1 MKFNKNNGLNQNTF
15 KGLTSAAK
23 NIGNVIG
30 ATGEVAS
37 NVAGGAGN
45 LLGKTIGGAGR
56 LVGGGLKGLGG
67 LLSGVGGE
75 FKRGYQSGAHGY
87 DVPEG
92 LEGSYTPEQYKQLMA
107 QRQRDFDSDNP
118 GYDDEEEWDLDP
130 MSGTETPLNAS
141 QERLSE
147 EFGISNESD
156 SGSGYGPD
164 AKMFDV
170 KRLMDNQTGIGAY
183 QQLFKDLK
191 NKKADNGIA
200 TTEWEEPGYQNWNTM
215 ENASIVGPTGEL
227 EGNKSDSKVGNRPGS
242 GVFAPYNPRYDG
254 EFMSQFDDGGFD
266 RQLLNQKRQK
276 SLEENE
282 EEMSNMD
289 RLLGAFGKI
298 RGGQQ

>member
-1 MKFNKNNGLNQNTF
+1 MKFNKNNGLNQNKF
-15 KGLTSAAK
+15 QGLTSAAK
-23 NIGNVIG
+23 NIGNIIG

-37 NVAGGAGN
+37 NVAGGTGN

-107 QRQRDFDSDNP
+107 QRQRDFESDNP

-130 MSGTETPLNAS
+130 MSGTETALNAS
-141 QERLSE
+141 QERLSS

-164 AKMFDV
+164 AKMFDL
-170 KRLMDNQTGIGAY
+170 KRLMDNKTGIGAY
-183 QQLFKDLK
+183 KQLFKDLK
-191 NKKADNGIA
+191 NKNADNGIS
-200 TTEWEEPGYQNWNTM
+200 TTEW
-215 ENASIVGPTGEL
+215 SPTVDV
-227 EGNKSDSKVGNRPGS
+227 EGNKPGS
-242 GVFAPYNPRYDG
+242 GVFSINSPNRSG
-254 EFMSQFDDGGFD
+254 EFFTQFDENGYDPILEQR
-266 RQLLNQKRQK
+266 RQN